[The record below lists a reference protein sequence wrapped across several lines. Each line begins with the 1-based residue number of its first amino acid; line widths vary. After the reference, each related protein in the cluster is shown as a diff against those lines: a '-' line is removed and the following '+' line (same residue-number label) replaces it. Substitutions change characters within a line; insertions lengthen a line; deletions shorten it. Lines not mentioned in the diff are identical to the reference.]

1 MVTAETV
8 VKGMVQNAKPPLVPD
23 SHVTAEYVADVAID
37 THVCQLYCGLF
48 EQE

>member
-8 VKGMVQNAKPPLVPD
+8 VKGMVQNEKPPLVPD

-37 THVCQLYCGLF
+37 MHVCQLYPLS